1 MSEDLVLKYNPSW
14 TGGHMKRYEPGIPE
28 WSKEL
33 FEVDNAIGYDLNI
46 SFSRES
52 WHGRM
57 KACRGIGASLLST
70 EEIAQW
76 EKEHLDY
83 LSQVPETFDI
93 LHYVTILNLRKRKL

>member
-1 MSEDLVLKYNPSW
+1 
-14 TGGHMKRYEPGIPE
+14 
-28 WSKEL
+28 
-33 FEVDNAIGYDLNI
+33 
-46 SFSRES
+46 
-52 WHGRM
+52 M